1 MPQVAAPRDFA
12 AFRATARGLLGA
24 RVPPADV
31 TWAHAAL
38 GSLFDDATFVADD
51 AAPIPAVPRE
61 LVDLLD
67 AVACHREHT
76 RWALMYRA
84 LWRTLHERRE
94 LVRDAGD
101 PDVVALQRM
110 ALAVRHDCHR
120 MHAFV
125 RFREDADGRYVAWY
139 EPAHL
144 VLERV
149 APFFAGRFANM
160 RWMIATPDGAIEWDP
175 QTRAVVRAP
184 APPPGRLPARD
195 DREALWCTY
204 FASVFNAARSNPAA
218 MQRHLPKRVWR
229 NLPEGR
235 TIERLLDDG
244 RAERERLLRAQPVAA
259 DAGLRLNPAQLPA
272 RSRTAAGGCDAGGES
287 HARESLDACRRC
299 ALWERA
305 TQPVAGV
312 GPVDAAIVLV
322 GEAPGDREDLEG
334 RPFVGPAGEVLDAAL
349 AAAFVARD
357 AIYVTNAVKHFAWEP
372 RGRRRL
378 HRRPAPH
385 EVDACRPWLQAELA
399 TVRPR
404 VVVALGATALR
415 ALTGAALQVQ
425 SVRGAPLNGPG
436 GVRLIATWHPAAILR
451 APPETAARMRA
462 ELVADLAAA
471 RSGLLDDVPAL

>member
-12 AFRATARGLLGA
+12 AFRAIARGLLA
-24 RVPPADV
+24 AHVPPADV
-31 TWAHAAL
+31 TWTHAAL
-38 GSLFDDATFVADD
+38 GSLFDDATFVANAD
-51 AAPIPAVPRE
+51 APMPSVPRE
-61 LVDLLD
+61 LVALLD

-84 LWRTLHERRE
+84 LWRTVHERRE

-101 PDVVALQRM
+101 PDVVALERM
-110 ALAVRHDCHR
+110 AVAVRHDCHR

-125 RFREDADGRYVAWY
+125 RFRTDGDGRYVAWY

-175 QTRAVVRAP
+175 DVRAVVRAS

-229 NLPEGR
+229 HLPEGP

-244 RAERERLLRAQPVAA
+244 RVQRERLLVADAVRA
-259 DAGLRLNPAQLPA
+259 DAGLRLRAEQLPERGDDVHGTLA
-272 RSRTAAGGCDAGGES
+272 
-287 HARESLDACRRC
+287 ACRRC
-299 ALWERA
+299 PLWEHA

-312 GPVDAAIVLV
+312 GPTDAALVLV
-322 GEAPGDREDLEG
+322 GEAPGEREDLEG
-334 RPFVGPAGEVLDAAL
+334 RPFVGPAGAVLDAAL

-357 AIYVTNAVKHFAWEP
+357 ALYVTNAVKHFAWEP

-385 EVDACRPWLQAELA
+385 EVDACQGWLRAELA
-399 TVRPR
+399 QVRPR
-404 VVVALGATALR
+404 VIVALGATALR
-415 ALTGAALQVQ
+415 ALTAWTGTVQ
-425 SVRGAPLNGPG
+425 SARGVALHGTHGAPVYPS
-436 GVRLIATWHPAAILR
+436 WHPAAILR
-451 APPETAARMRA
+451 APPAAAARMRQ
-462 ELVADLAAA
+462 ELAADLRAAAAAAA
-471 RSGLLDDVPAL
+471 RPGGPQPDRQLAAGRAE